1 MEAKHNLRLVVDD
14 VLVDTKRTTRG
25 YKGAI
30 VGIQKRV
37 CWHREKES
45 VTAPWGK
52 QVRSEVTFYV
62 VCKWV
67 KKGDD
72 EKTKAHIAMLVKRG
86 TMQEVRYVEAKAA

>member
-1 MEAKHNLRLVVDD
+1 MEAKHNLRLVVDGI
-14 VLVDTKRTTRG
+14 LVDRRRTSRG

-30 VGIQKRV
+30 VGTQTRV

-67 KKGDD
+67 KKDD
-72 EKTKAHIAMLVKRG
+72 ERTKDRIEAIEKRG
-86 TMQEVRYVEAKAA
+86 TLKNVRYVDAKAA